1 MNVCRAQQQSKPFS
15 IESKRKK
22 ENMEKKSIS
31 HLFIGVNSIRDLNF
45 DIGLTGLCFK
55 NF

>member
-22 ENMEKKSIS
+22 ENMEKNQFHIY
-31 HLFIGVNSIRDLNF
+31 L
-45 DIGLTGLCFK
+45 
-55 NF
+55 